1 VRVKVLHV
9 PFCFY
14 PDPVGGTEVYVE
26 TLAREQ
32 QTRGL
37 DVVIAAP
44 GPATEGYVERGLSVR
59 RFATSIPHGD
69 LVTLYGGG
77 DENASQAFVD
87 VVEREAPDV
96 VHLHAFTS
104 AVSARL
110 AQAVKQRGV
119 PLVFTYHTPAV
130 TCQRGTLLR
139 WGRDVC
145 DGVIRVHTCSACA
158 LDGLGAGGPSSAV
171 LASVAPAVGETLGR
185 WGLAGGPW
193 TALRMTSLV
202 RRQRAGF
209 RSFIQAVDRVVVLCR
224 WVADVLV
231 RNGVPRT
238 KLFLSRH
245 GLARPP
251 VQTPRE
257 DVDSEGWRLRIAFF
271 GRLHPTK
278 GADTLVRAI
287 RSLPGAHLE
296 LDLFGIIQDAASRA
310 YACSLRELAGDD
322 ARIRVLEQVSSTEV
336 PSRLAA
342 YDVVAV
348 PSRWLET
355 GPLVVL
361 EAFAAGVPVLGSR
374 LGGLLELVNDGV
386 DGLLIDTDCVQAW

>member
-1 VRVKVLHV
+1 V
-9 PFCFY
+9 
-14 PDPVGGTEVYVE
+14 
-26 TLAREQ
+26 
-32 QTRGL
+32 
-37 DVVIAAP
+37 
-44 GPATEGYVERGLSVR
+44 
-59 RFATSIPHGD
+59 
-69 LVTLYGGG
+69 
-77 DENASQAFVD
+77 
-87 VVEREAPDV
+87 
-96 VHLHAFTS
+96 
-104 AVSARL
+104 
-110 AQAVKQRGV
+110 
-119 PLVFTYHTPAV
+119 
-130 TCQRGTLLR
+130 
-139 WGRDVC
+139 
-145 DGVIRVHTCSACA
+145 
-158 LDGLGAGGPSSAV
+158 
-171 LASVAPAVGETLGR
+171 VGETLGT

-202 RRQRAGF
+202 RRQRSAF

-231 RNGVPRT
+231 RNGVPPT

-245 GLARPP
+245 GFARPP

-257 DVDSEGWRLRIAFF
+257 HVDADGRRLRIAFL

-287 RSLPGAHLE
+287 RLLPGAPLE
-296 LDLFGIIQDAASRA
+296 LDLFGIMQDSASRA

-322 ARIRVLEQVSSTEV
+322 ARIRILEPVSSTDV

-386 DGLLIDTDCVQAW
+386 DGLLLDTDCAEAWAAAFRRLLDEPRLLPGLRAGVRPPRQIDAVADDMLRMYRELVHG